1 MQFILHCDNGK
12 QIDMGG
18 FIMKQMMGEMT
29 REEVQQKI
37 NYFKEINK

>member
-1 MQFILHCDNGK
+1 MQFILHCENGK
-12 QIDMGG
+12 QIDMSS

-37 NYFKEINK
+37 KYFKEINK